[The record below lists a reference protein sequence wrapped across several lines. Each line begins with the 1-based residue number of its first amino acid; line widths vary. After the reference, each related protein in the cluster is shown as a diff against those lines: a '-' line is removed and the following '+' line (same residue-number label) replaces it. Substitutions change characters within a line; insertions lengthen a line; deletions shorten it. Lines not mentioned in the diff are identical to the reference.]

1 MDNITKQNKLLI
13 ILGLFVL
20 ALIALFY
27 VEKNLNTAPVVQAP
41 APVPVAVNA
50 VTYYCQE
57 GILKAVYGKSDVAVT
72 FPDGHSL
79 VLPQSVSADG
89 GRYES
94 GTTVFWSK
102 GDNAFVTEKD
112 KTTYTNCVTG
122 NQITAGGTNTFT
134 DAGKTFSFSYPSE
147 FNFSGGDG
155 SYTQDWRV
163 NTQNLGL
170 LFTVVQIPKSF
181 MPGTNFG
188 DAKFTVG
195 TSADPDAVKNCLVAQ
210 NGEKVESSNA
220 MIGNTK
226 FTEITLSDAGAGN
239 FYETT
244 SYRTL
249 RNDQCYAVEYTIHSS
264 NIGNYSPDQ
273 GIKEFDQAKITS
285 ILEGMA
291 ESFKFL

>member
-1 MDNITKQNKLLI
+1 MNNMTKQNKLLI
-13 ILGLFVL
+13 IFLLIIL
-20 ALIALFY
+20 ALIALYY
-27 VEKNLNTAPVVQAP
+27 VEKKTPVPVVKAP
-41 APVPVAVNA
+41 APEVSNA
-50 VTYYCQE
+50 VSYYCQE
-57 GILKAVYGKSDVAVT
+57 GILKAVYGKSDVTVT

-79 VLPQSVSADG
+79 TLPQSISADG

-102 GDNAFVTEKD
+102 GDNAFITEGS

-122 NQITAGGTNTFT
+122 DQTTSGDTVTYI
-134 DAGKTFSFSYPSE
+134 DPGKTFSFSYPTE
-147 FNFSGGDG
+147 FAFSGGDG

-163 NTQNLGL
+163 NTQDLGL

-188 DAKFTVG
+188 EAKFTVG
-195 TSADPDAVKNCLVAQ
+195 TSSDPDAVKNCLVAQ

-249 RNDQCYAVEYTIHSS
+249 RNSQCYAVE
-264 NIGNYSPDQ
+264 
-273 GIKEFDQAKITS
+273 
-285 ILEGMA
+285 
-291 ESFKFL
+291 